1 MTVLKDLFK
10 KELFSD
16 IRFWIVVFFVV
27 RLFGITNPP
36 LEVAHNWRQTTVT
49 MVARN
54 FYETDPN
61 IFYPRIDFTG
71 AKTGITGMEF
81 PFYNYLIYLYS
92 LIFGY
97 SHWSGRL
104 INLIVSS
111 IGIFYF
117 FKISAKYFDRKVAF
131 YSTIVLISSMW
142 FSYSR
147 KIMPDT
153 FSMSLVM
160 MGFYFGTQYLETN
173 KRKILHLLLYFVLTL
188 LGVLCKLPSG
198 FILVLFL
205 LLILRKEIGLQ
216 SKIIFSLA
224 SIFIVIP
231 AGLWYF
237 YWVPYLVDKFEW
249 WHFFMGSGMIE
260 GMKEISHRIPEV
272 MSHFYHSSMKYI
284 AFAMF
289 LIGLGIATYRKN
301 KKLLR
306 IFTLSFLAFLVI
318 MCKAGNTFANHSYYM
333 IPFIPVM
340 ALVAGYA
347 IVQIKNTIAM
357 QLIIAGIVL
366 EGILNQQHEFHLK
379 ENELVLGTLENCLD
393 QFSDRKDLVVINC
406 GNFPTPMYFAHRK
419 GWITFNDKIA
429 DTTYMND
436 VIQRGCKYVVIM
448 KKDFGTEMAVGYEL
462 MIENEYFAIYRI

>member
-1 MTVLKDLFK
+1 MVLKKLFT
-10 KELFSD
+10 KEIFSD
-16 IRFWIVVFFVV
+16 IRFWILLFFVV

-71 AKTGITGMEF
+71 DKSGITGMEF

-104 INLIVSS
+104 INLVVSS
-111 IGIFYF
+111 VGIFYF
-117 FKISAKYFDRKVAF
+117 FKIAAKYFDRKVAF
-131 YSTIVLISSMW
+131 YSAIVMLSSMW

-160 MGFYFGTQYLETN
+160 MGFYFATQYLEID
-173 KRKILHLLLYFVLTL
+173 KRKVPHLLLYFVLTL

-198 FILVLFL
+198 YILILFL
-205 LLILRKEIGLQ
+205 PLFLRKEISLQ
-216 SKIIFSLA
+216 SKIILSLV
-224 SIFIVIP
+224 SVFIVLP

-237 YWVPYLVDKFEW
+237 YWVPYLVEKFEW
-249 WHFFMGSGMIE
+249 WHFFMGNGMLE
-260 GMKEISHRIPEV
+260 GMKEISHRMHDV
-272 MSHFYHSSMKYI
+272 LSHFYHSAMKYI
-284 AFAMF
+284 AFTMF
-289 LIGLGIATYRKN
+289 LAGLGFAVYLKN
-301 KKLLR
+301 KKLLG
-306 IFTLSFLAFLVI
+306 IFSLSFLAFLVI
-318 MCKAGNTFANHSYYM
+318 MFKAGSTFANHSYYM

-347 IVQIKNTIAM
+347 IAQLKNSIAM
-357 QLIIAGIVL
+357 NLIVVGIVI

-379 ENELVLGTLENCLD
+379 ENELAVAALENCLD
-393 QFSDRKDLVVINC
+393 KFSDRNDRVVINC

-419 GWITFNDKIA
+419 GWITFNEKIA
-429 DTTYMND
+429 DSTYMTD
-436 VIQRGCKYVVIM
+436 IIQRGCKYVVIM
-448 KKDFGTEMAVGYEL
+448 KKDFGTEMALKYEL
-462 MIENEYFAIYRI
+462 MMENEFFAIYKI